1 MDVPMTA
8 VGGATFMRHR
18 NGNVFVAAAP
28 VGDCQ
33 NTRAEG
39 LIAESEVAISYT
51 SSSHRTVKAARCYP
65 CHDGRTSTL
74 ASDVDIDHAVALKEA
89 QDSDT

>member
-1 MDVPMTA
+1 MTA

-18 NGNVFVAAAP
+18 NGNVFVAAA
-28 VGDCQ
+28 
-33 NTRAEG
+33 
-39 LIAESEVAISYT
+39 LIAESKVAISYT